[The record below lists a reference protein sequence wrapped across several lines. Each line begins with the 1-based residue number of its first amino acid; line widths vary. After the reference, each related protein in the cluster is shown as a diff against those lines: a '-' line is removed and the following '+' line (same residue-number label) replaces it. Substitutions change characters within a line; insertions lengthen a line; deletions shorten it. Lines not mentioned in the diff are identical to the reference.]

1 MKHLLLFLSLVSLL
15 GAQTERRLAN
25 IRQLTFGGSNA
36 EAYFSSD
43 GKQLIYQA
51 TKGDYKCDQIFTMN
65 IDGSNNK
72 LVSTGEGR
80 TTCGYFFPDGKI
92 LYAST
97 HDDDDDCPPTPDRS
111 KGYVWG
117 VFNAYDI
124 YSANADGSNPKKLS
138 ASDRYDAE
146 ATVSPDGKQVVFTSS
161 RNGDL
166 DLYVMNADGSNIR
179 QLTNEAGYDGGA
191 FFSPDGKMI
200 VYRAYHPTDPKELAD
215 GKALLN
221 EQLVKPEKMELFVI
235 NADGSGKR
243 QITHNGAA
251 NFAPFFT
258 PDGKKI
264 IFASNINDPAGYDF
278 DLFLI
283 GVDGKEMEQI
293 TFSKGFDGFPMF
305 SPDGK
310 QLVFVSGRNATI
322 RHEFNIFIADWV
334 QDSTGYHLRQHESY
348 LASDKLEGR
357 KPGSQGNVE
366 AARYIE
372 QEFKNIGLAPF
383 GDDKSFFQNFEVV
396 TKLQLG
402 AKNALVLQQN
412 KKKTPYTVDND
423 FRPIGFSS
431 DTTVTAGLV
440 FAGFGISAADL
451 QYDDYDAINVTGKIA
466 VVLRGSPEDATPH
479 SQFGKFSALRYKA
492 MNARQKGAAGL
503 IVVSPASEDS
513 ADQLINLKYDNSFS
527 TSGIATIQVKR
538 SIVNAW
544 LKANKTSVDSLYAQI
559 QRNKKPNSFE
569 LKKQSAIV
577 STEIIKVKNP
587 TQNVVGILHVPNAIP
602 NEHLIIGAHFD
613 HLGYGGDGSGSLEP
627 SKNEIHNGAD
637 DNASG
642 TSAMIEIARRLQG
655 MKNILK
661 RDIVFV
667 GFSGEEM
674 GLLGSA
680 YYTKNPSLPL
690 EQAVTMINLDMV
702 GRLKDQKLTIQGTGT
717 SSNWETLL
725 NSSNTD
731 SVFSLA
737 LVKDGF
743 GPSDHASFYSKNVP
757 VLFFFTGVHE
767 DYHKPSDD
775 FDKLNYNGMEQ
786 IVRYAAS
793 IAHSIDT
800 ASARPDFQKTVQP
813 VNTSGG
819 RGFKVTLGT
828 VPDYSEGVVGFKI
841 SDVRENGPAQKA
853 GLKGGDIIIKLGK
866 YEIKSIYD
874 FMYSLEGF
882 KPGDETEVVFKRG
895 EETMTAK
902 VVFGSRN

>member
-1 MKHLLLFLSLVSLL
+1 MKYLLLFLSFVTIL
-15 GAQTERRLAN
+15 GAQQERRLSN
-25 IRQLTFGGSNA
+25 LRQLTFGGSNA

-43 GKQLIYQA
+43 GKQLIYQS
-51 TKGDYKCDQIFTMN
+51 TKEPYKCDQIFTMN
-65 IDGSNNK
+65 TDGSNSK

-124 YSANADGSNPKKLS
+124 YIANADGSNPKKLS
-138 ASDRYDAE
+138 ATDRYDAE

-166 DLYVMNADGSNIR
+166 DLFVMNADGSNVR
-179 QLTNEAGYDGGA
+179 QLTNETGYDGGA

-200 VYRAYHPTDPKELAD
+200 VYRAYHPTDPKELAA

-221 EQLVKPEKMELFVI
+221 EELVKPEKMELFVI
-235 NADGSGKR
+235 NADGTGKR
-243 QITHNGAA
+243 QVTHNGAA
-251 NFAPFFT
+251 NFAPYFT

-264 IFASNINDPAGYDF
+264 IFASNIHDPEGYDF

-283 GVDGKEMEQI
+283 GIDGKDMEQI
-293 TFSKGFDGFPMF
+293 TYSKGFDGFPMF

-310 QLVFVSGRNATI
+310 QLVFVSSRNAKA

-334 QDSTGYHLRQHESY
+334 QDSAGYYLRQHEAF

-357 KPGSQGNVE
+357 KSGTESNVE

-372 QEFKNIGLAPF
+372 REFANIGLAPF
-383 GDDKSFFQNFEVV
+383 GDNQSYFQNFEVV
-396 TKLQLG
+396 SKLELG

-412 KKKTPYTVDND
+412 KKKTTYTVDSD

-431 DTTVTAGLV
+431 DTAVTAGLV
-440 FAGFGISAADL
+440 FAGYGISADDL
-451 QYDDYDAINVTGKIA
+451 KYDDYASVNVANKI
-466 VVLRGSPEDATPH
+466 VIVMRGSPEDDTPH

-492 MNARQKGAAGL
+492 MNARQKGAVGL
-503 IVVSPASEDS
+503 LVVNPATEDS
-513 ADQLINLKYDNSFS
+513 ADKLIELKYDNSFS
-527 TSGIATIQVKR
+527 TSGIATAHVKR
-538 SIVNAW
+538 SVVNAW
-544 LKANKTSVDSLYAQI
+544 LKANRISVDSLSAQI
-559 QRNKKPNSFE
+559 QRTKKPNSFE
-569 LKKQSAIV
+569 LKKLGVSL
-577 STEIIKVKNP
+577 STEIVKVKNP
-587 TQNVVGILHVPNAIP
+587 TQNVVAILKVPNAVP

-613 HLGYGGDGSGSLEP
+613 HLGFGGEGSGSLEP
-627 SKNEIHNGAD
+627 SKQEIHNGAD

-642 TSAMIEIARRLQG
+642 TAAMIEIARYLQD
-655 MKNILK
+655 MKNSLK
-661 RDIVFV
+661 RDIVFI

-674 GLLGSA
+674 GLLGSS
-680 YYTKNPSLPL
+680 YYTKSPSLPL

-702 GRLKDQKLTIQGTGT
+702 GRLKDHKLTVQGTGT
-717 SSNWETLL
+717 STNWETLL
-725 NSSNTD
+725 NSFNTD
-731 SVFSLA
+731 SVFTLA
-737 LVKDGF
+737 MVKDGF
-743 GPSDHASFYSKNVP
+743 GPSDHASFYTKNIP

-775 FDKLNYNGMEQ
+775 YDKVNYDGLEQ
-786 IVRYAAS
+786 IVRFAVKVSHA
-793 IAHSIDT
+793 IDT
-800 ASARPDFQKTVQP
+800 LTTRPDFLKTVQP

-895 EETMTAK
+895 EETITAK
-902 VVFGSRN
+902 VIFGSRN